1 MSETYDFVFGTGKS
15 NIFKKRKKVD
25 TTFLDR
31 DIKQNLKQ
39 LEFESA
45 EDIDFS
51 EGGFDD
57 SGYAEE
63 GSSTSDILIPDIA
76 ESASFENSKAEIEIS
91 IICDLPFTSYLKGS
105 KMLQGGY
112 MKVK

>member
-1 MSETYDFVFGTGKS
+1 MSETFDFVFGTGKS
-15 NIFKKRKKVD
+15 NLFKKRKNVV
-25 TTFLDR
+25 TTFLDL
-31 DIKQNLKQ
+31 DIKQNLKK
-39 LEFESA
+39 LEFEYT
-45 EDIDFS
+45 EDIDLD

-57 SGYAEE
+57 CFYAEE
-63 GSSTSDILIPDIA
+63 GSSTSDILKSDIA

-91 IICDLPFTSYLKGS
+91 LISDLPFTSYLKGS